1 MAPLTGRDDQ
11 LHRLREA
18 ALSARS
24 GVPRTVVV
32 EGEAGIGKTRLV
44 AELALEEAA
53 RGAVV
58 LWGNCSAVAG
68 RDVPLGPFV
77 DALGDLRRALGDDAL
92 ARAAGPRLPVLAG
105 LVPGAFD
112 GNVSGPAPT
121 LGQVFG
127 VVTDVLRAA
136 SASRPVLLLL
146 EDVHWSDG
154 PTLDLVDYL
163 ARSMRSEQLLV
174 VVTARTDDEAY
185 ERVRGPLAEVGRAP
199 GSSRIGVPRLTA
211 AQVAD
216 QARALDGA
224 GEPQDMDRIVH
235 LSGGVPFLVEQ
246 VVDAGVEQSG
256 VLASRL
262 LGHRIVGLGPE
273 AREVVDAAAVALS
286 SPGAGDLGTVTELGA
301 TDVERGL
308 LDAVRTGVLVVRGE
322 SIDFRHALLQEAALE
337 ELLPLRAQELHRRWA
352 EVLAAG
358 SAGSARAIEL
368 AHHRIVAGEAGPA
381 LDACLAA
388 AVHLGRVSAYVE
400 RDRMLGRALDLWSQV
415 PDAEERSGTDLPG
428 LLADAGE
435 AALLAQRPDDA
446 AALVARARDVLPAT
460 APAHR
465 RAWLDVLDYW
475 RQDDVD
481 HAAPSTHVRAAAAA
495 FDGLPP
501 SRQQALAYLVAGR
514 ALSHHG
520 DPEGSFDFATRA
532 ISAARGVGD
541 ELVEARAL
549 MMRGAALSG
558 LGRDGEAMESLR
570 TAVAVADRSG
580 DLATRQSVRAGVTVV
595 GMTAGLVDEAEAAS
609 REAIELLGG
618 DRPGPMT
625 RSWALHHAN
634 LAEELCESG
643 EWDEA
648 LDVLERSRAAVEDPD
663 WIGRSLERVL
673 LQLLVWRGAREIDLG
688 LTDVLGR
695 RSLDETNLQDLV
707 WGNLSWA
714 DIASRL
720 GAGGAAR
727 HVYRPVLADDRTASL
742 PDGTFPV
749 LAVAART
756 EADIACAAEV
766 DPDPDEGA
774 WAVERIG
781 WFLTSMTPRNPRHT
795 AYAATAAAHL
805 LRRTDDDDADT
816 WSEVVARWRTAE
828 VPHELGWALVT
839 LAAAALAEGRRADAA
854 TALTEAR
861 TIAWRLRATPLLE
874 GADAVARRG
883 RLPMSEGRELPFGL
897 TSRELEVLQLVA
909 DGASNAEIGRRLV
922 ISAKTASVHV
932 THILQKLGVPTRGE
946 AAAVAHRSGIAGDSA
961 RR

>member
-1 MAPLTGRDDQ
+1 MAPLTGREDQ

-322 SIDFRHALLQEAALE
+322 SIDFR
-337 ELLPLRAQELHRRWA
+337 
-352 EVLAAG
+352 
-358 SAGSARAIEL
+358 AR
-368 AHHRIVAGEAGPA
+368 P
-381 LDACLAA
+381 
-388 AVHLGRVSAYVE
+388 S
-400 RDRMLGRALDLWSQV
+400 
-415 PDAEERSGTDLPG
+415 PG
-428 LLADAGE
+428 GGA
-435 AALLAQRPDDA
+435 
-446 AALVARARDVLPAT
+446 
-460 APAHR
+460 
-465 RAWLDVLDYW
+465 
-475 RQDDVD
+475 
-481 HAAPSTHVRAAAAA
+481 
-495 FDGLPP
+495 
-501 SRQQALAYLVAGR
+501 
-514 ALSHHG
+514 
-520 DPEGSFDFATRA
+520 
-532 ISAARGVGD
+532 
-541 ELVEARAL
+541 
-549 MMRGAALSG
+549 RGAAATARPG
-558 LGRDGEAMESLR
+558 AAPALGRGPRRRIRRVGARRSSWR
-570 TAVAVADRSG
+570 T
-580 DLATRQSVRAGVTVV
+580 
-595 GMTAGLVDEAEAAS
+595 TASSPA
-609 REAIELLGG
+609 
-618 DRPGPMT
+618 RPGRHSMRAWRPLST
-625 RSWALHHAN
+625 WVGCRRTSSVIGCWGARST
-634 LAEELCESG
+634 CG
-643 EWDEA
+643 P
-648 LDVLERSRAAVEDPD
+648 RSRMPRSARGPTCPD
-663 WIGRSLERVL
+663 CSPMQARRHCWPSDLTMRRPSSPGRATCSRPPRQRTEGPGSTCSTT
-673 LQLLVWRGAREIDLG
+673 GAR
-688 LTDVLGR
+688 TTSTTPRRRRTYGR
-695 RSLDETNLQDLV
+695 LLPRSTACRPP
-707 WGNLSWA
+707 G
-714 DIASRL
+714 SRRWPTWSP
-720 GAGGAAR
+720 GAPSPITATPRAR
-727 HVYRPVLADDRTASL
+727 STSPPAPSPL
-742 PDGTFPV
+742 P
-749 LAVAART
+749 
-756 EADIACAAEV
+756 
-766 DPDPDEGA
+766 GA
-774 WAVERIG
+774 WATG
-781 WFLTSMTPRNPRHT
+781 W
-795 AYAATAAAHL
+795 
-805 LRRTDDDDADT
+805 
-816 WSEVVARWRTAE
+816 W
-828 VPHELGWALVT
+828 
-839 LAAAALAEGRRADAA
+839 RRA
-854 TALTEAR
+854 R
-861 TIAWRLRATPLLE
+861 
-874 GADAVARRG
+874 
-883 RLPMSEGRELPFGL
+883 
-897 TSRELEVLQLVA
+897 
-909 DGASNAEIGRRLV
+909 
-922 ISAKTASVHV
+922 
-932 THILQKLGVPTRGE
+932 
-946 AAAVAHRSGIAGDSA
+946 
-961 RR
+961 